1 MLHFKKKPGDIIIL
15 HLCTKN
21 LSDMIYSSW
30 DIERGRLKLV
40 ILGHFLPFYLPKN
53 QTNQN
58 FEEILKTCWIY
69 HHFTQ
74 VYQKPQSYHKWFR
87 RNGVRQTEFF
97 VILGHFLPFPPTNDP
112 ENQNFE
118 NKKKIPWDILLQMCT
133 INEDHMMYGSWNIRY
148 DTHNFL
154 LFWTIFCPFTPW
166 QPGKLKFWKIEKN
179 TWRYC

>member
-1 MLHFKKKPGDIIIL
+1 
-15 HLCTKN
+15 
-21 LSDMIYSSW
+21 MICSSW

-40 ILGHFLPFYLPKN
+40 ILSHFLLFYLPKN

-97 VILGHFLPFPPTNDP
+97 AILGHFLPFSPTNDP
-112 ENQNFE
+112 ENQNCAHVHHKWQSHYVWFLRYGFNE
-118 NKKKIPWDILLQMCT
+118 QSIL
-133 INEDHMMYGSWNIRY
+133 S
-148 DTHNFL
+148 
-154 LFWTIFCPFTPW
+154 FWTVFCLFTRAPKN
-166 QPGKLKFWKIEKN
+166 PENLNFEKMRK
-179 TWRYC
+179 TP